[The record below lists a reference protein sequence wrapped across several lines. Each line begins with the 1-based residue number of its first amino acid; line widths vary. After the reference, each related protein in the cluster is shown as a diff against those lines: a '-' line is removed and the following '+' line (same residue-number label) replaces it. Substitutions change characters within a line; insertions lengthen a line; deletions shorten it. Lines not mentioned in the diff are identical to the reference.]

1 MKKSQKT
8 IFFNGFLLALACIL
22 LFLGFY
28 RDQWQMARPKK
39 FSSFQKDVEAY
50 VIGRLVLSR
59 EQGIFSNGGLL
70 GWGDVDGTKMND
82 IGDKDYQHQ
91 YDTYLN
97 GLSFNSYLA
106 KESHPGFQGIFFSAL
121 DRISP
126 MASGFNLRLFRI
138 LASGLFAVI
147 LAGVILWFSWELGW
161 LPAIF
166 VLISI
171 LISQWMTLFGRNLF
185 FVSGLFYL
193 PMLLLLFRLFRE
205 ETGNPLSQ
213 GNIFWLVF
221 STILLKCL
229 FNGYDFILPTL
240 CMAASPLVYYGV
252 KDKWDRHTFI
262 TRFLN
267 TVLASLA
274 AIIAS
279 LVVLS
284 IQNMFASGS
293 FSQGIGYILETVSR
307 RTLVNDPN
315 LASIYVEAKNASTW
329 SILKIYLSE
338 SYFDRLQV
346 PYYAIIIL
354 FAIVSA
360 AQVWLEKIKAFSS
373 TKGIALVAATWFSLL
388 GPLSWYIIFKSVAY
402 FHTHMNY
409 LPWHM
414 PFTLFGFGLCGFFV
428 QSLIRSLQQEKA
440 KQPRT
445 SQELNQ

>member
-1 MKKSQKT
+1 
-8 IFFNGFLLALACIL
+8 
-22 LFLGFY
+22 
-28 RDQWQMARPKK
+28 MARPKK

-59 EQGIFSNGGLL
+59 EQGIFSSGGLL
-70 GWGDVDGTKMND
+70 GWGDVDGTKMNE

-91 YDTYLN
+91 FDTYLN
-97 GLSFNSYLA
+97 GLSFNTYLA

-126 MASGFNLRLFRI
+126 LAPGFNLRLFRI
-138 LASGLFAVI
+138 LAAGMFAAI

-193 PMLLLLFRLFRE
+193 PMLLLLFRLYRE
-205 ETGNPLSQ
+205 GMGNPFSQ
-213 GNIFWLVF
+213 GNLFWLIF
-221 STILLKCL
+221 ATILLKCL

-252 KDKWDRHTFI
+252 KNRWDRRMFI
-262 TRFLN
+262 SRFIN
-267 TVLASLA
+267 VVFASLA
-274 AIIAS
+274 AILTS

-284 IQNMFASGS
+284 IQNMFASGN
-293 FSQGIGYILETVSR
+293 FSQGLAYILETVNR
-307 RTLVNDPN
+307 RVLVNDPN
-315 LASIYVEAKNASTW
+315 LPSIYAEAKNASTW
-329 SILKIYLSE
+329 SILKVYLSE
-338 SYFDRLQV
+338 SYFDRLRV
-346 PYYAIIIL
+346 PYYAVIVL

-360 AQVWLEKIKAFSS
+360 AQTWLEKIMPARS
-373 TKGIALVAATWFSLL
+373 TEGIALVAATWFSLL

-428 QSLIRSLQQEKA
+428 QSLYRLFQQEKL
-440 KQPRT
+440 KQPQS
-445 SQELNQ
+445 SQGLNQ